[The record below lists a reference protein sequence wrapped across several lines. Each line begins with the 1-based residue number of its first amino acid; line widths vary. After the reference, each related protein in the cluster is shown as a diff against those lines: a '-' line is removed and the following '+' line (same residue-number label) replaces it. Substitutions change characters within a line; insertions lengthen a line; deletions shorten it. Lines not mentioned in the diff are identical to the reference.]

1 MGDAQDRHVAYVRK
15 VNEDLREFVENLA
28 RENDRL
34 ALELARV
41 EKERAAY
48 ERRNRSLEEEVAARD
63 EEHAK
68 LMRLVSDI
76 TSDNSD
82 LHARLTEV
90 MAQTNDLTNLYV
102 SAHQLHCTAD
112 YDEVRG
118 AIRDIVINIIG
129 SEDFVVLAR
138 PAGAEHLTLVESFG
152 VDAATFRDVVPG
164 DDVVGEGLRT
174 GARYVANG
182 QPEAPPLWRGR
193 PVTACVPLTFRGEVQ
208 GLLVIF
214 SLLPQKPGL
223 QLVDQE
229 LFDLLSAQ
237 ALGALHFARRAGGE
251 G

>member
-15 VNEDLREFVENLA
+15 VNEDIREFVEGLA

-34 ALELARV
+34 SLELARV
-41 EKERAAY
+41 EKERAAL
-48 ERRNRSLEEEVAARD
+48 ERRTRSQEEELAARD

-68 LMRLVSDI
+68 LMRLVEDM

-102 SAHQLHCTAD
+102 SAHQLHCTTD

-129 SEDFVVLAR
+129 SEDFVVLERAQ
-138 PAGAEHLTLVESFG
+138 ADGTLSLLESFG
-152 VDAATFRDVVPG
+152 VEQEAFREVVPG
-164 DDVVGEGLRT
+164 DGVIGDGLRT
-174 GARYVANG
+174 GTRYVANG
-182 QPEAPPLWRGR
+182 RPEARPTWQGR
-193 PVTACVPLTFRGEVQ
+193 PITACVPLAFQGDVS

-214 SLLPQKPGL
+214 SLLPQKPTLL
-223 QLVDQE
+223 QVDLE

-237 ALGALHFARRAGGE
+237 ALGALHSARHAGGE